1 MNAIE
6 NIQKIVGIENVLTG
20 ERLDQYEVDPS
31 GKYKGST
38 LAVVRP
44 ENTEQVSE
52 IVKIAN
58 EKKIPIVPQGGNT
71 GLAGGCFVG
80 EKKDTIILSLER
92 MNKIKEIRGDGR
104 IAIVEGGVILSTLHE
119 AVAEYDLIFPLFFG
133 ARGSAMIGG
142 NLATNAGGSN
152 VLRYGNTR
160 DLVLGLEAVMPTG
173 EIVDLMSELHKD
185 NSGYNLKH
193 LLIGAEGTLG
203 IITAAVLKLFPKP
216 KAYATATISIPSL
229 KDALPI
235 LNELNK
241 VTNNCVEAF
250 EYMPEE
256 YFSAL
261 CERFDDMRQPFST
274 PAKHGVFLEIGAMAE
289 EDAYP
294 DATGNIPI
302 ELKVEELF
310 SEWLEAGKILDAVI
324 CKSEAQRS
332 EMWDRRERAYEVG
345 LLKGVPVACDISVA
359 VDKVDDFLTKVKKR
373 VYALNPS
380 SETLTVS
387 HLGDGNLHFSVW
399 MNPKTKEMGSL
410 RDREQITEMIEET
423 VLELGGSF
431 SAEHGIGLAKLPSMS
446 RRKDP
451 NAIAVMRMIKSAL
464 DPNYIMNPGKV
475 IPNENLLDT

>member
-1 MNAIE
+1 
-6 NIQKIVGIENVLTG
+6 
-20 ERLDQYEVDPS
+20 
-31 GKYKGST
+31 
-38 LAVVRP
+38 
-44 ENTEQVSE
+44 
-52 IVKIAN
+52 
-58 EKKIPIVPQGGNT
+58 
-71 GLAGGCFVG
+71 
-80 EKKDTIILSLER
+80 
-92 MNKIKEIRGDGR
+92 
-104 IAIVEGGVILSTLHE
+104 
-119 AVAEYDLIFPLFFG
+119 
-133 ARGSAMIGG
+133 
-142 NLATNAGGSN
+142 
-152 VLRYGNTR
+152 
-160 DLVLGLEAVMPTG
+160 
-173 EIVDLMSELHKD
+173 MSELHKD